1 LVALKFL
8 FSLFIL
14 IVLVV
19 FALMNMEPEV
29 TIKFYEETKIGP
41 IPLSFALLSAAA
53 IGSIITALIT
63 LVEQVRLRYHLRKAE
78 TRETELEQ
86 ELLEFRKQP
95 PEPIIEHEEVSEEIV
110 PHSLPPHEGAKPAE
124 ERE

>member
-1 LVALKFL
+1 MVALKFL
-8 FSLFIL
+8 ISLFIL

-19 FALMNMEPEV
+19 FALMNMEPSV
-29 TIKFYEETKIGP
+29 TIKFYEEIKIGP

-63 LVEQVRLRYHLRKAE
+63 LVEQVRLRYHLRKAG
-78 TRETELEQ
+78 TRVTELEQ

-95 PEPIIEHEEVSEEIV
+95 PEPILEHEEVSEEVV
-110 PHSLPPHEGAKPAE
+110 PHSLPPHEETKPAE

>member
-1 LVALKFL
+1 MVAVKFL
-8 FSLFIL
+8 VSLLIL

-29 TIKFYEETKIGP
+29 TVKFYEEINLGP
-41 IPLSFALLSAAA
+41 MPLSFAILGAAA
-53 IGSIITALIT
+53 LGSIITALVT
-63 LVEQVRLRYHLRKAE
+63 LVEQIRLRYHLRKEQARIE
-78 TRETELEQ
+78 ELEQ

-95 PEPIIEHEEVSEEIV
+95 PEPIRDEEEDYDDSPPRE
-110 PHSLPPHEGAKPAE
+110 LPSYGGEKPAE